1 MKPYFFR
8 DGIVELSQV
17 LRGTENIYMGIRP
30 YGFHTGNMCTLVA
43 YPILLCSELKRIN
56 KIPKFTFHVFIN
68 DWEQDKLDGL
78 DVEKYP
84 YNILPKFTTWQ
95 YVKDPIDKKRS
106 IVDVWEK
113 VISAH
118 TKLIE
123 FYFPDTK
130 VKIIRN
136 SSMKMN
142 PIMKKCLIKTIRNPA
157 KVLQIIKKGSNKP
170 TLKDAIFASA
180 VCPKCNAARGVTR
193 VKLEDHIVH
202 NCINCKTKSRG
213 EYGNFDYWFYHKP
226 LSLPRIEIYKIDLT
240 ITNINKYKEG
250 NFTIRKELMKQ
261 YGMKMPPPNTLYAP
275 VILGA
280 NKKTMGK
287 SKGNAFNIGLD
298 QLLQLLNENPN
309 SEEIII
315 PNSL

>member
-1 MKPYFFR
+1 
-8 DGIVELSQV
+8 
-17 LRGTENIYMGIRP
+17 
-30 YGFHTGNMCTLVA
+30 
-43 YPILLCSELKRIN
+43 
-56 KIPKFTFHVFIN
+56 
-68 DWEQDKLDGL
+68 
-78 DVEKYP
+78 
-84 YNILPKFTTWQ
+84 
-95 YVKDPIDKKRS
+95 
-106 IVDVWEK
+106 
-113 VISAH
+113 
-118 TKLIE
+118 
-123 FYFPDTK
+123 
-130 VKIIRN
+130 
-136 SSMKMN
+136 MKMN